1 MQTATTPKIFS
12 SSFRGFLNGFLP
24 TVLVHF
30 PSPFPPI
37 GHRNAGSLYVCVEM
51 ALATREEGER
61 SAYGR
66 VWKSAWNRCQWSA
79 PSTGTWRG
87 KGETEAHL
95 WQPSLLLLLLYF
107 GCGRTGPDESRQR
120 DDTVPARCVW
130 RGRGRISRNRLPSLP
145 SRPLCPAEW
154 TGIFSPGDEMR
165 RKKNVWKDVSP
176 ANAKML
182 PT

>member
-12 SSFRGFLNGFLP
+12 SSFRGFLNGFFP

-37 GHRNAGSLYVCVEM
+37 LDIGMRDRCMCVSKWR
-51 ALATREEGER
+51 ALATKEEGGSGARMEESGIGANGLLHR
-61 SAYGR
+61 Y
-66 VWKSAWNRCQWSA
+66 VVV
-79 PSTGTWRG
+79 RG
-87 KGETEAHL
+87 G
-95 WQPSLLLLLLYF
+95 
-107 GCGRTGPDESRQR
+107 RQR
-120 DDTVPARCVW
+120 HTYGNRSCCCCCYCILDVGGLGQTNLDNVMILCQQRCVR

-165 RKKNVWKDVSP
+165 
-176 ANAKML
+176 
-182 PT
+182 